1 MAESNERRQSNTAL
15 SHSSKPNTMESITA
29 QQVMDFLTDLQN
41 EGEDLSSITINYRH
55 DEDSDVEVCVKLEED
70 LFDQET
76 NSRLTS
82 IVFLTK

>member
-1 MAESNERRQSNTAL
+1 M
-15 SHSSKPNTMESITA
+15 KPITA

-41 EGEDLSSITINYRH
+41 EGEDLSAITINYRH
-55 DEDSDVEVCVKLEED
+55 DEDSQVRCCRKLEED

-82 IVFLTK
+82 IIFLTK

>member
-1 MAESNERRQSNTAL
+1 M
-15 SHSSKPNTMESITA
+15 KSITA
-29 QQVMDFLTDLQN
+29 QKVMDFLTDLQN
-41 EGEDLSSITINYRH
+41 EGEDLSSISINYRH
-55 DEDSDVEVCVKLEED
+55 DEDSDVKVCVKLEED

>member
-1 MAESNERRQSNTAL
+1 M
-15 SHSSKPNTMESITA
+15 KPITA

-41 EGEDLSSITINYRH
+41 EGEDLSAITINYRH
-55 DEDSDVEVCVKLEED
+55 NEDSDVEVCKKLEED

-76 NSRLTS
+76 NSRLMS

>member
-1 MAESNERRQSNTAL
+1 MTCSS
-15 SHSSKPNTMESITA
+15 SSKLKTMKPITA
-29 QQVMDFLTDLQN
+29 QEVMDYLTDLEN
-41 EGEDLSSITINYRH
+41 EGEDLSSITINYRY
-55 DEDSDVEVCVKLEED
+55 DDDSDVQIVRKLEED

>member
-1 MAESNERRQSNTAL
+1 
-15 SHSSKPNTMESITA
+15 
-29 QQVMDFLTDLQN
+29 MDYLTDLEN
-41 EGEDLSSITINYRH
+41 EGEDLSSITINYRY
-55 DEDSDVEVCVKLEED
+55 DDDSDVQIVRKLEED

>member
-1 MAESNERRQSNTAL
+1 M
-15 SHSSKPNTMESITA
+15 KPITA
-29 QQVMDFLTDLQN
+29 QEVMDFLTDLQN
-41 EGEDLSSITINYRH
+41 EGEDLSKITINYRY
-55 DEDSDVEVCVKLEED
+55 DDDSDVEVLSKLEED